1 MQKELFGTTKEGVD
15 IYLYT
20 LVNQNGMTVKLI
32 NYGAIIV
39 ALQVPDVNGITRDVV
54 LGYDTLAEY
63 EVNDCFFG
71 AAVGPNANRIENGLF
86 VINEQMYQL
95 DINEN
100 NNNLHSHMDFGFH
113 KSVWE
118 VTEGENEIKLSLL
131 CEDGALGFPGNRTFH
146 ITYVLREDNELEIIY
161 EGSSDANTVMN
172 LTNHTYFNLVGEGDV
187 LDHTLK
193 LNAHFYTPVR
203 EDCIPTG
210 IIESVHDTPLSFL
223 EPKKVGLEIESDH
236 PQMQIVKGYDHNFM
250 IDGDKNS
257 LKCAGYL
264 WEDTTGIEMRVL
276 TEETGVQLY
285 TGNFI
290 SEQMGK
296 KGASYKRRSG
306 LCLETQA
313 PPNAANEASFPNV
326 IYGPER
332 PYQSTTI
339 YQFSVRS

>member
-1 MQKELFGTTKEGVD
+1 MQKELFGTTKDGVN

-20 LVNQNGMTVKLI
+20 LTNQNGMTVKVI

-39 ALQVPDVNGITRDVV
+39 SVQVPDISGITRDVV

-71 AAVGPNANRIENGLF
+71 AAIGPSANRVKNGSF
-86 VINEQMYQL
+86 MINGKTYQL
-95 DINEN
+95 DVNEN
-100 NNNLHSHMDFGFH
+100 TNNLHTHMELAFH
-113 KSVWE
+113 KSIWE
-118 VTEGENEIKLSLL
+118 VAEGDNELKLSLL
-131 CEDGALGFPGNRTFH
+131 CEDGALGFPGNRAFH
-146 ITYVLREDNELEIIY
+146 ITYTLTDDNEFKIKY
-161 EGSSDANTVMN
+161 EGTSDADTLIN

-187 LDHTLK
+187 LNHTLQ
-193 LNAHFYTPVR
+193 LNAHYFTPVQD
-203 EDCIPTG
+203 DCIPTG
-210 IIESVHDTPLSFL
+210 SMEKVEGTPLCFL
-223 EPKKVGLEIESDH
+223 EPKKVGLEIDSDH
-236 PQMQIVKGYDHNFM
+236 RQMQIVKGYDHNFM
-250 IDGDKNS
+250 IDGEEG
-257 LKCAGYL
+257 LKCAGQV
-264 WEDTTGIEMRVL
+264 WEDTTGIEMKVF
-276 TEETGVQLY
+276 TDETGVQLY

-290 SEQMGK
+290 SDQVGK

-313 PPNAANEASFPNV
+313 PPNSVNEASFPNV